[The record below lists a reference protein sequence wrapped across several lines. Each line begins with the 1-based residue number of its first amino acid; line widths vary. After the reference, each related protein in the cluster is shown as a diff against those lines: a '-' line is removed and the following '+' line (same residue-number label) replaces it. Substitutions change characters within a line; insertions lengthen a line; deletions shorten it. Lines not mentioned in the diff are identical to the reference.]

1 VGDNFEKHDVIRWD
15 KFLPLWIVG
24 IHGCQDE
31 IMAMEVII
39 HKIFGK
45 ELMVLSAVALE
56 NFEST
61 IPELKELL
69 VPHPRISIAG
79 GPISKK
85 SLPVEVLV
93 PSVQVIGC
101 GVVCS

>member
-1 VGDNFEKHDVIRWD
+1 MGDNFEKLNVIGWD

-45 ELMVLSAVALE
+45 ELMVLSA
-56 NFEST
+56 
-61 IPELKELL
+61 
-69 VPHPRISIAG
+69 
-79 GPISKK
+79 
-85 SLPVEVLV
+85 
-93 PSVQVIGC
+93 
-101 GVVCS
+101 